1 MSEIKVI
8 PEGWQRKKLGEVC
21 EVLDNLRKPI
31 NSTERQQRIAGK
43 SKSELFPYFGA
54 TGQVGWIDSFLT
66 DGDFILI
73 GEDGAPFLDIYKD
86 KAYKIKGKSWVNNH
100 AHILKGKE
108 QFLLDDFALYYLN
121 SINYREFV
129 NGTTRLKLT
138 KSSLVEIP
146 FIIPPLPEQQAIVAK
161 IEELL
166 SELENGKQQLLTA
179 QQQLKVYRQSL
190 LKWAFEGKL
199 TKNIGEWQKI
209 KLGEVANAIDPQ
221 PSHRTPPIVPNG
233 IPYASIKDFDSELD
247 KIDLANARKVSPEVL
262 TEHLNRY
269 TLQSGDFVIGKIGT
283 IGKPVRVVLPQN
295 YSLSAN
301 IVLIQPR
308 KINPTYL
315 YYFFQSNQIEKAF
328 KAGTNATTQAAFGIQ
343 KVRELQIDLP
353 NEKEQQLIVS
363 ELESK
368 LTVCD
373 KIEETISQSLQQA
386 ETLRQSILKKAFEG
400 KLISEN
406 QRYKSSGKLLK
417 TTII

>member
-1 MSEIKVI
+1 MTKNSNLPKHWRVKTL
-8 PEGWQRKKLGEVC
+8 REVC
-21 EVLDNLRKPI
+21 KELQSGKRPKGGVQGIETGVPSLGAEHLNFNGGFKFQKVKFVPKEFAEQMKKGIVRRDDIIIVKDGATTGKTSYVGADFPYNFAVINEHVFIVRLNEEVLPKYAFYKLHSSSGYKEILEDFR
-31 NSTERQQRIAGK
+31 
-43 SKSELFPYFGA
+43 GA
-54 TGQVGWIDSFLT
+54 AQGGISS
-66 DGDFILI
+66 G
-73 GEDGAPFLDIYKD
+73 FLDKV
-86 KAYKIKGKSWVNNH
+86 KIP
-100 AHILKGKE
+100 LP
-108 QFLLDDFALYYLN
+108 
-121 SINYREFV
+121 
-129 NGTTRLKLT
+129 
-138 KSSLVEIP
+138 P
-146 FIIPPLPEQQAIVAK
+146 FPEQQSIVSK

-166 SELENGKQQLLTA
+166 SELENGKQQLQTA

-199 TKNIGEWQKI
+199 TIHKGEWKKL
-209 KLGEVANAIDPQ
+209 KLGEVANAVDPQ

-233 IPYASIKDFDSELD
+233 IPYVSIKDFNSELD
-247 KIDLANARKVSPEVL
+247 KIDLTNARKVSYDVL
-262 TEHLNRY
+262 KEHLNRY

-283 IGKPVRVVLPQN
+283 IGKPVRVVLPQK

-308 KINPTYL
+308 KVNPTYL

-328 KAGTNATTQAAFGIQ
+328 KAGSSATSQAAFGIQ

-353 NEKEQQLIVS
+353 NEKEQHLIVE

-400 KLISEN
+400 RLV
-406 QRYKSSGKLLK
+406 
-417 TTII
+417 

>member
-1 MSEIKVI
+1 MTINNNI
-8 PEGWQRKKLGEVC
+8 PKHWQLKKLGEVC
-21 EVLDNLRKPI
+21 NVLDNLRKPI
-31 NSTERQQRIAGK
+31 NSSERQQRISGK
-43 SKSELFPYFGA
+43 SQGELYPYYGA
-54 TGQVGWIDSFLT
+54 TGQVGWIDDFLT
-66 DGDFILI
+66 EGDYILI

-86 KAYKIKGKSWVNNH
+86 KAYKIKGKTWVNNH

-108 QFLLDDFALYYLN
+108 QFLLDDFVLHYLN

-146 FIIPPLPEQQAIVAK
+146 FVVPPLPEQQAIVSK

-179 QQQLKVYRQSL
+179 QQQLKIYRRSL
-190 LKWAFEGKL
+190 LKSAFEGKL
-199 TKNIGEWQKI
+199 TRNKGEWRKI
-209 KLGEVANAIDPQ
+209 KLGEVAIAVDPQ

-233 IPYASIKDFDSELD
+233 IPYVSIKDFDSELD
-247 KIDLANARKVSPEVL
+247 KIDLESARKVSPEVL
-262 TEHLNRY
+262 KEHLNRY
-269 TLQSGDFVIGKIGT
+269 TLQIGDFVIGKIGT
-283 IGKPVRVVLPQN
+283 IGKPVRIVLPQN

-315 YYFFQSNQIEKAF
+315 YYYFQSNQIEKAF
-328 KAGTNATTQAAFGIQ
+328 KAGTNSTTQAAFGIQ
-343 KVRELQIDLP
+343 KVRELVIDLP
-353 NEKEQQLIVS
+353 NESEQSLIVS

-386 ETLRQSILKKAFEG
+386 ETLKQSILKKAFEG
-400 KLISEN
+400 KLV
-406 QRYKSSGKLLK
+406 
-417 TTII
+417 TTEKMTVVNESH

>member
-1 MSEIKVI
+1 MSGSKNI
-8 PEGWQRKKLGEVC
+8 PKHWQQKKLGEVC
-21 EVLDNLRKPI
+21 DVLDNLRKPI

-43 SKSELFPYFGA
+43 NQSVLFPYYGA
-54 TGQVGWIDSFLT
+54 TGQVGWIDDFLT
-66 DGDFILI
+66 DGEFILI
-73 GEDGAPFLDIYKD
+73 GEDGAPFLDSYKD
-86 KAYKIKGKSWVNNH
+86 KAYKIKGKTWVNNH
-100 AHILKGKE
+100 AHILKGKK
-108 QFLLDDFALYYLN
+108 QFLINDFALFYLN

-146 FIIPPLPEQQAIVAK
+146 FVVPPLPEQQAIVEK

-166 SELENGKQQLLTA
+166 SDLDNGKEQLQTA

-199 TKNIGEWQKI
+199 IKHKGEWKKI

-233 IPYASIKDFDSELD
+233 IPYVSIKDFDSELD
-247 KIDLANARKVSPEVL
+247 KIDLTNARKVSPDVL

-353 NEKEQQLIVS
+353 NEKEQQLIVE

-368 LTVCD
+368 LTICE
-373 KIEETISQSLQQA
+373 KIEETIGQSLRQA
-386 ETLRQSILKKAFEG
+386 ETLRKSILKKAFEG
-400 KLISEN
+400 KLI
-406 QRYKSSGKLLK
+406 K
-417 TTII
+417 TEIMAAI

>member
-1 MSEIKVI
+1 MSGSKNI
-8 PEGWQRKKLGEVC
+8 PKHWQQKKLGEVC
-21 EVLDNLRKPI
+21 DVLDNLRKPI

-43 SKSELFPYFGA
+43 NQSVLFPYYGA
-54 TGQVGWIDSFLT
+54 TGQVGWIDDFLT
-66 DGDFILI
+66 DGEFILI
-73 GEDGAPFLDIYKD
+73 GEDGAPFLDSYKD
-86 KAYKIKGKSWVNNH
+86 KAYKIKGKTWVNNH
-100 AHILKGKE
+100 AHILKGKK
-108 QFLLDDFALYYLN
+108 QFLINDFALFYLN

-146 FIIPPLPEQQAIVAK
+146 FVVPPLPEQQAIVEK
-161 IEELL
+161 IELL
-166 SELENGKQQLLTA
+166 SDLDNGKEQLQTA

-199 TKNIGEWQKI
+199 IKHKGEWKKI

-233 IPYASIKDFDSELD
+233 IPYVSIKDFDSELD
-247 KIDLANARKVSPEVL
+247 KIDLTNARKVSPDVL

-353 NEKEQQLIVS
+353 NEKEQQLIVE

-368 LTVCD
+368 LTICE
-373 KIEETISQSLQQA
+373 KIEETIGQSLRQA
-386 ETLRQSILKKAFEG
+386 ETLRKSILKKAFEG
-400 KLISEN
+400 KLI
-406 QRYKSSGKLLK
+406 K
-417 TTII
+417 TEIMAAI

>member
-1 MSEIKVI
+1 
-8 PEGWQRKKLGEVC
+8 
-21 EVLDNLRKPI
+21 
-31 NSTERQQRIAGK
+31 
-43 SKSELFPYFGA
+43 
-54 TGQVGWIDSFLT
+54 
-66 DGDFILI
+66 
-73 GEDGAPFLDIYKD
+73 
-86 KAYKIKGKSWVNNH
+86 
-100 AHILKGKE
+100 LKGKK
-108 QFLLDDFALYYLN
+108 QFLINDFALFYLN

-146 FIIPPLPEQQAIVAK
+146 FVVPPLPEQQAIVEK

-166 SELENGKQQLLTA
+166 SDLDNGKEQLQTA

-199 TKNIGEWQKI
+199 IKHKGEWKKI

-233 IPYASIKDFDSELD
+233 IPYVSIKDFDSELD
-247 KIDLANARKVSPEVL
+247 KIDLTNARKVSPDVL

-353 NEKEQQLIVS
+353 NEKEQQLIVE

-368 LTVCD
+368 LTICE
-373 KIEETISQSLQQA
+373 KIEETIGQSLRQA
-386 ETLRQSILKKAFEG
+386 ETLRKSILKKAFEG
-400 KLISEN
+400 KLI
-406 QRYKSSGKLLK
+406 K
-417 TTII
+417 TEIMAAI